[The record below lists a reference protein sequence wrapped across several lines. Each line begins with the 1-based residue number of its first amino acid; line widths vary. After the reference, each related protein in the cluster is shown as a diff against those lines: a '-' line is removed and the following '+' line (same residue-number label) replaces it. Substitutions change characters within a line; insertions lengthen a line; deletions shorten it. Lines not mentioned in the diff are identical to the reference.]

1 MEGLLSRVLRYW
13 RPERKE
19 TTALAGRDERRGAP
33 VLMWFRRDLRLA
45 DNPALAWASQSG
57 RPVIPFFL
65 LDDEERRRGGASRWW
80 LHGSLDALGG
90 SLARIG
96 SRLILRRGPAGEA
109 VAALAEETG
118 AADIVWNRL
127 YEPALVER
135 DTAVKA
141 QCRDAGLAPRSF
153 NAALL
158 FEPWAVRT
166 QTGGHYRVFTPFW
179 RQCLKQGFEPRQG
192 TVRRLPPPADWPA
205 SEELADWL
213 LRPTTPDWAA
223 GLRETWQPGEAGARL
238 RLERFLGERASG
250 YAEGREFPADE
261 GTGRLSPHLHFG
273 EIGPRQVAAA
283 LGLPEPGSGAYAF
296 LRQIGWRE
304 FSYHLL
310 HHNPDMDSVNLQR
323 DFDRMPWRDAP
334 EGLQAW
340 QRGRTGYPLVDA
352 GMRELWTTGWMHN
365 RARMVVA
372 SFLTKHLLIDWRSG
386 AGWFLDTL
394 VDADLANNS
403 AGWQWVAGSGADAA
417 PYFRIFNP
425 VAQSRRFDAGGG
437 YLRKWL
443 PELRRLP
450 GKWIHAPW
458 EAPEAVLAEAG
469 VRLGEAYP
477 RPIVDHR
484 PARERALGIY
494 RNVIRVGA

>member
-1 MEGLLSRVLRYW
+1 MNDCDEG
-13 RPERKE
+13 
-19 TTALAGRDERRGAP
+19 RGGP

-45 DNPALAWASQSG
+45 DNPALAWALRTG

-80 LHGSLDALGG
+80 LHGSLNALGED
-90 SLARIG
+90 LVRIG
-96 SRLILRRGPAGEA
+96 SRLVLRSGPAEGA
-109 VAALAEETG
+109 IAALAEEAG
-118 AADIVWNRL
+118 ASDIVWNRL
-127 YEPALVER
+127 YEPAFIKRDEGVESR
-135 DTAVKA
+135 
-141 QCRDAGLAPRSF
+141 CRDAGMAPRSF

-158 FEPWAVRT
+158 FEPCAVRT
-166 QTGGHYRVFTPFW
+166 RTGGHYRVFTPFW
-179 RQCLKQGFEPRQG
+179 RQCLKQGFEPAEG
-192 TVRRLPPPADWPA
+192 AVRRLPPPTNWPA
-205 SEELADWL
+205 SEELADWR
-213 LRPTTPDWAA
+213 LRPTAPDWAS
-223 GLRETWQPGEAGARL
+223 GLREAWQPGEAGARS

-273 EIGPRQVAAA
+273 EVGPRQVAAT
-283 LGLPEPGSGAYAF
+283 LGAVEPGSGAGAF

-304 FSYHLL
+304 FSHHLL
-310 HHNPDMDSVNLQR
+310 YHNPDMDSVNLQR
-323 DFDRMPWRDAP
+323 GFDPMPWRDDP
-334 EGLQAW
+334 EGLRAW
-340 QRGRTGYPLVDA
+340 QQGRTGYPLVDA

-365 RARMVVA
+365 RVRMVAA
-372 SFLTKHLLIDWRSG
+372 SFLTKHLLIDWRLG
-386 AGWFLDTL
+386 ARWFLDTL

-425 VAQSRRFDAGGG
+425 TAQSQRFDAGGA

-450 GKWIHAPW
+450 DKWIHAPW
-458 EAPEAVLAEAG
+458 EAPETVLAEAG
-469 VRLGEAYP
+469 VGIGETWP

-484 PARERALGIY
+484 EARERALGIY
-494 RNVIRVGA
+494 RTVVRESA

>member
-1 MEGLLSRVLRYW
+1 M
-13 RPERKE
+13 
-19 TTALAGRDERRGAP
+19 
-33 VLMWFRRDLRLA
+33 
-45 DNPALAWASQSG
+45 
-57 RPVIPFFL
+57 
-65 LDDEERRRGGASRWW
+65 
-80 LHGSLDALGG
+80 
-90 SLARIG
+90 
-96 SRLILRRGPAGEA
+96 
-109 VAALAEETG
+109 
-118 AADIVWNRL
+118 
-127 YEPALVER
+127 
-135 DTAVKA
+135 
-141 QCRDAGLAPRSF
+141 
-153 NAALL
+153 
-158 FEPWAVRT
+158 
-166 QTGGHYRVFTPFW
+166 FTPFW

-213 LRPTTPDWAA
+213 LRPTTPDWAS

-273 EIGPRQVAAA
+273 EIGPRQVADA
-283 LGLPEPGSGAYAF
+283 LGPPEPGSGAYAF

-323 DFDRMPWRDAP
+323 DFDRMPWRDDP

-372 SFLTKHLLIDWRSG
+372 SFLTKHLLIDWRLG
-386 AGWFLDTL
+386 ADWFLDTL

-450 GKWIHAPW
+450 DKWIHAPW
-458 EAPEAVLAEAG
+458 EAPAAVLADAG
-469 VRLGEAYP
+469 TRLGETYP
-477 RPIVDHR
+477 RPIVDHADR
-484 PARERALGIY
+484 RASGLSTSTGPSFARVRDDRFRLARQPEAW
-494 RNVIRVGA
+494 

>member
-1 MEGLLSRVLRYW
+1 MAAGAQGGGGFGGTAMNAGALRCSCGFGAISGLPTIPRL
-13 RPERKE
+13 P
-19 TTALAGRDERRGAP
+19 GPRR
-33 VLMWFRRDLRLA
+33 R
-45 DNPALAWASQSG
+45 G

-65 LDDEERRRGGASRWW
+65 LDGEERRRGGASQWW
-80 LHGSLDALGG
+80 LHGSLDALDG
-90 SLARIG
+90 SLARLG
-96 SRLILRRGPAGEA
+96 SRLVLRRGSAGEA

-118 AADIVWNRL
+118 AAAIVWNRL

-135 DTAVKA
+135 DTAIEA
-141 QCRDAGLAPRSF
+141 QCRDAGVAARSF

-158 FEPWAVRT
+158 FEPWTVCTR
-166 QTGGHYRVFTPFW
+166 TGGHYRVFTPFW
-179 RQCLKQGFEPRQG
+179 RACLKQGFEPPQDA
-192 TVRRLPPPADWPA
+192 VRRLLPPACWPA
-205 SEELADWL
+205 SKELAGWR
-213 LRPTTPDWAA
+213 LRPTAPDWAS
-223 GLRETWQPGEAGARL
+223 GLREAWQPGEAGAHARL
-238 RLERFLGERASG
+238 ARFRRERVSG
-250 YAEGREFPADE
+250 YAEGREFPAGQ
-261 GTGRLSPHLHFG
+261 GTGMLSPHLHFG

-283 LGLPEPGSGAYAF
+283 LGPTEPGSGAGAF

-310 HHNPDMDSVNLQR
+310 FHNPDMDKANLQR
-323 DFDRMPWRDAP
+323 AFDRMPWRDDP
-334 EGLQAW
+334 RGLQAW

-365 RARMVVA
+365 RVRMVAA
-372 SFLTKHLLIDWRSG
+372 SFLTKHLLIDWRLG

-443 PELRRLP
+443 PELRQLP
-450 GKWIHAPW
+450 DKWIHAPW
-458 EAPEAVLAEAG
+458 EAPAAVLAHAG
-469 VRLGEAYP
+469 IRLGEMYP
-477 RPIVDHR
+477 RPVADHGSKR
-484 PARERALGIY
+484 ASGLSTSIGSSIREHA
-494 RNVIRVGA
+494 

>member
-1 MEGLLSRVLRYW
+1 M
-13 RPERKE
+13 
-19 TTALAGRDERRGAP
+19 TDRDERRGAP
-33 VLMWFRRDLRLA
+33 VLIWFRRDLRLD
-45 DNPALAWASQSG
+45 DNPALAWAAETG

-65 LDDEERRRGGASRWW
+65 LDDEECGRGGASRWW
-80 LHGSLDALGG
+80 LHGSLNALGED
-90 SLARIG
+90 LARAG
-96 SRLILRRGPAGEA
+96 SRLVLRSGPAGEA
-109 VAALAEETG
+109 ITALAEETG

-127 YEPALVER
+127 YEPALIKR
-135 DTAVKA
+135 DEDIEA
-141 QCRDAGLAPRSF
+141 QCRRTGAASRSF

-158 FEPWAVRT
+158 FEPWTVRT

-179 RQCLKQGFEPRQG
+179 RACLKQGFEPARG
-192 TVRRLPPPADWPA
+192 AVRRLPPPADWPA
-205 SEELADWL
+205 SEELANWR
-213 LRPTTPDWAA
+213 LRPTAPDWAS
-223 GLRETWQPGEAGARL
+223 GLREAWRPGEAGARS
-238 RLERFLGERASG
+238 RLERFLGKRASG
-250 YAEGREFPADE
+250 YAEGREFPAGQ
-261 GTGRLSPHLHFG
+261 GTGMLSPYLHFG

-283 LGLPEPGSGAYAF
+283 LGPADPGSGAYAF

-310 HHNPDMDSVNLQR
+310 YHNPDMGSVNLQR
-323 DFDRMPWRDAP
+323 GFDRMPWREDP
-334 EGLQAW
+334 EGLRAW

-365 RARMVVA
+365 RVRMVAA
-372 SFLTKHLLIDWRSG
+372 SFLTKHLLIDWRLG
-386 AGWFLDTL
+386 ADWFLDTL

-443 PELRRLP
+443 PELRQLP
-450 GKWIHAPW
+450 DKWIHAPW
-458 EAPEAVLAEAG
+458 EAPETVLAEAG
-469 VRLGEAYP
+469 VRPGETWP

-484 PARERALGIY
+484 PARERALDIY
-494 RNVIRVGA
+494 RTVIREGA